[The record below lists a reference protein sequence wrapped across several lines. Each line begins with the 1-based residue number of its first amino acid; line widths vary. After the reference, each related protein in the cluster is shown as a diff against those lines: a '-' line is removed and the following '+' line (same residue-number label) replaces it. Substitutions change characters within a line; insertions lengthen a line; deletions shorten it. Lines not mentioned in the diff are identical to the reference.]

1 MRLARIS
8 WRVAALGLVLLGGPI
23 AARADLPPLIPREV
37 LFGNPERMNPQISPD
52 GRYLAYVRP
61 DSSNVLQVWVRTI
74 GREDD
79 RAITRDPKR
88 GIWNYLWTYDGHDLL
103 YLQDSDGDENFHI
116 YATDLSNDETRDLT
130 PIQGVAAEPLALDP
144 NHPDAL
150 LVSLNRRDRSLYE
163 PWRVDLTTG
172 ALTRLAENPGDVRTW
187 VPDADLAIR
196 GTVAGRPDGGGEFRV
211 RDTADGPWRVIAG
224 WAQVEEFRPVTFSRD
239 GRTFYAQ
246 TNLGAETRGLYALDA
261 ATGRMT
267 KLASDPGAD
276 LAQIVRHPVTR
287 EIQAVTFNRL
297 RPVWK
302 VLDPSIAAD
311 IQALGRADPGDL
323 DLLSRDLA
331 DRTWVVSFTRDVGGI
346 RYALWDREAQ
356 TLTHLFDA
364 APRLK
369 PYTLARTEPFE
380 LRSRDGLSLPSYLTL
395 PAGVPA
401 KNLPMILLVHGG
413 PWWRD
418 GWGFDP
424 EVQWLANRGF
434 AVLQVN
440 YRGSVGFGKAFAAAA
455 RKQFAAKMHDD
466 LIDGV
471 SWAIAQ
477 GIADPKRVGIMGASY
492 GGYAT
497 LVGLSFTPE
506 VFACGVD
513 CVGPSNL
520 VTLVESFPAY
530 WKPFLSSRWY
540 PYVGDPS
547 HAEDRADML
556 SRSPITHVDRIRA
569 PLLVG
574 QGANDPRVNQA
585 ESDTIVAALRQRGV
599 DVEYLVFAD
608 EGHGFLRPENR
619 IRWFTAAEAFLARH
633 LGGRTEEAGARP

>member
-1 MRLARIS
+1 MRLSSHPWI
-8 WRVAALGLVLLGGPI
+8 VAVLGFVVLGGHV

-37 LFGNPERMNPQISPD
+37 LFGNPERMDPQISPD
-52 GRYLAYVRP
+52 GQRLAYLRP

-74 GREDD
+74 GQEDD
-79 RAITRDPKR
+79 RPITRDPKR
-88 GIWNYLWTYDGHDLL
+88 GIWNYLWTYDGENLL
-103 YLQDSDGDENFHI
+103 YLQDSDGDENFHV
-116 YATDLSNDETRDLT
+116 YATHLASDETRDLT
-130 PIQGVAAEPLALDP
+130 PIQGVAAELLALSP
-144 NHPDAL
+144 NRPNDL

-172 ALTRLAENPGDVRTW
+172 ALTLLAENPGDIRAW
-187 VPDADLAIR
+187 VPDADLVIR
-196 GTVAGRPDGGGEFRV
+196 GAVAGRPDGGGEFRV
-211 RDTADGPWRVIAG
+211 RDAADGAWRTLAH
-224 WAQVEEFRPVTFSRD
+224 WAQIEEFRPITFSRD
-239 GRTFYAQ
+239 GRTLYVQ

-261 ATGRMT
+261 ASGRMT
-267 KLASDPGAD
+267 ELASMPGAD
-276 LAQIVRHPVTR
+276 LAQTVRHPVTHA
-287 EIQAVTFNRL
+287 IQAVTFNRL
-297 RPVWK
+297 RPVWQ
-302 VLDPSIAAD
+302 VLDPALQAD
-311 IQALGRADPGDL
+311 FDALARTDPGDL

-331 DRTWVVSFTRDVGGI
+331 DRTWVVAFTREVSGI
-346 RYALWDREAQ
+346 RFGLWDRA
-356 TLTHLFDA
+356 TRTSTHLFDA
-364 APRLK
+364 VPRLAS
-369 PYTLARTEPFE
+369 YTLARTEPFE
-380 LRSRDGLSLPSYLTL
+380 LRARDGLSLPSYLTL

-401 KNLPMILLVHGG
+401 RDLPLILLVHGG

-418 GWGFDP
+418 AWEYNP

-440 YRGSVGFGKAFAAAA
+440 YRGSVGFGKTFAAAA
-455 RKQFAAKMHDD
+455 RKQFAAQMHDD

-471 SWAIAQ
+471 NWAIAQ
-477 GIADPKRVGIMGASY
+477 GIADPNRVGIMGTSY

-520 VTLVESFPAY
+520 VTLIESFPDY

-547 HAEDRADML
+547 NPADREDLLA
-556 SRSPITHVDRIRA
+556 RSPITHVDRIRV

-574 QGANDPRVNQA
+574 QGANDPRVKQA

-599 DVEYLVFAD
+599 DVDYLVFPD

-619 IRWFTAAEAFLARH
+619 VTWYTAVEGFLARH
-633 LGGRTEEAGARP
+633 LGGRAE